1 MSSLVGIP
9 IGVWLGST
17 RFPGRSFLSVFIQT
31 GMALP
36 PVVVGLLVYL
46 LLSRSG
52 PFGGLGW
59 LFTVQAMIIAQV
71 VLTLPF
77 VVGITMASIAAVPP
91 DLFLQVR
98 SLGASPWQARWT
110 VLREARSGVALA
122 LATALGRSFSEV
134 GAVLMVG
141 GNIERHTRVLTTAI
155 MLETSRGRFG
165 LALALVPSSWLLRS
179 PPTSPSSACTED
191 RHHERRSDPTL
202 AGRDPP
208 VRFRL
213 RSEGERTRHLRRRD
227 RLCPGSDGAG
237 KSTLLRLLSGL
248 EPPSSGEILVFGQ
261 REQCRTPQL
270 ARLRRVTMVFQH
282 PLSVTGSEGTTF
294 SARWGPV
301 RNDCVSVRWYP
312 AGWLGS
318 LADRL

>member
-1 MSSLVGIP
+1 VIDAYATELGDILWRSLQVSGVAVVVSSLVGIP

-17 RFPGRSFLSVFIQT
+17 RFRGRSFLSVLIQT

-77 VVGITMASIAAVPP
+77 VVGITMTSIAAVPP

-110 VLREARSGVALA
+110 VLREARSGVVLA

-165 LALALVPSSWLLRS
+165 LALGTILMALS
-179 PPTSPSSACTED
+179 
-191 RHHERRSDPTL
+191 L
-202 AGRDPP
+202 AAN
-208 VRFRL
+208 VAIFRL
-213 RSEGERTRHLRRRD
+213 HGR
-227 RLCPGSDGAG
+227 
-237 KSTLLRLLSGL
+237 
-248 EPPSSGEILVFGQ
+248 
-261 REQCRTPQL
+261 
-270 ARLRRVTMVFQH
+270 
-282 PLSVTGSEGTTF
+282 
-294 SARWGPV
+294 
-301 RNDCVSVRWYP
+301 P
-312 AGWLGS
+312 AP
-318 LADRL
+318 

>member
-1 MSSLVGIP
+1 MIEANAAELGDILWRSLQVSGVAVLVSSLVGIP
-9 IGVWLGST
+9 MGVWLGST
-17 RFPGRSFLSVFIQT
+17 RFRGRGILSVLIQT

-52 PFGGLGW
+52 PLGGLGW

-77 VVGITMASIAAVPP
+77 VIGITMVSIASVPP
-91 DLFLQVR
+91 ELFLQVR

-165 LALALVPSSWLLRS
+165 LALALGAILM
-179 PPTSPSSACTED
+179 A
-191 RHHERRSDPTL
+191 L
-202 AGRDPP
+202 ALAAN
-208 VRFRL
+208 VAIFRL
-213 RSEGERTRHLRRRD
+213 HGR
-227 RLCPGSDGAG
+227 
-237 KSTLLRLLSGL
+237 
-248 EPPSSGEILVFGQ
+248 
-261 REQCRTPQL
+261 
-270 ARLRRVTMVFQH
+270 
-282 PLSVTGSEGTTF
+282 
-294 SARWGPV
+294 
-301 RNDCVSVRWYP
+301 P
-312 AGWLGS
+312 AP
-318 LADRL
+318 

>member
-1 MSSLVGIP
+1 VIDAFAAELGDILWRSIQVAGIAVLVSSLVGIP
-9 IGVWLGST
+9 MGVWLGST
-17 RFPGRSFLSVFIQT
+17 RFRGQSIPSVLIQT

-59 LFTVQAMIIAQV
+59 LFTIQAMIIAQV

-77 VVGITMASIAAVPP
+77 VVGITMVSLAAVPTE
-91 DLFLQVR
+91 LSLQVR

-122 LATALGRSFSEV
+122 LATAMGRSFSEV

-165 LALALVPSSWLLRS
+165 LALALGAILM
-179 PPTSPSSACTED
+179 A
-191 RHHERRSDPTL
+191 L
-202 AGRDPP
+202 ALAAN
-208 VRFRL
+208 VAIFRL
-213 RSEGERTRHLRRRD
+213 HGR
-227 RLCPGSDGAG
+227 
-237 KSTLLRLLSGL
+237 
-248 EPPSSGEILVFGQ
+248 
-261 REQCRTPQL
+261 
-270 ARLRRVTMVFQH
+270 
-282 PLSVTGSEGTTF
+282 
-294 SARWGPV
+294 
-301 RNDCVSVRWYP
+301 P
-312 AGWLGS
+312 AP
-318 LADRL
+318 

>member
-1 MSSLVGIP
+1 MIDAYATELGDILWRSLQVSGVAVVVSSLVGIP

-17 RFPGRSFLSVFIQT
+17 RFPGRSFLSVLIQT

-77 VVGITMASIAAVPP
+77 VVGITMTSIAAVPP

-110 VLREARSGVALA
+110 VLREARSGVVLA

-165 LALALVPSSWLLRS
+165 LALGTILMALS
-179 PPTSPSSACTED
+179 
-191 RHHERRSDPTL
+191 L
-202 AGRDPP
+202 AAN
-208 VRFRL
+208 VAIFRL
-213 RSEGERTRHLRRRD
+213 HGR
-227 RLCPGSDGAG
+227 
-237 KSTLLRLLSGL
+237 
-248 EPPSSGEILVFGQ
+248 
-261 REQCRTPQL
+261 
-270 ARLRRVTMVFQH
+270 
-282 PLSVTGSEGTTF
+282 
-294 SARWGPV
+294 
-301 RNDCVSVRWYP
+301 P
-312 AGWLGS
+312 AP
-318 LADRL
+318 

>member
-1 MSSLVGIP
+1 VIDAYATELGDILWRSLQVSGVAVVVSSLVGIP

-17 RFPGRSFLSVFIQT
+17 RFRGRSFLSVLIQT

-77 VVGITMASIAAVPP
+77 VVGITMTSIAAVPP

-110 VLREARSGVALA
+110 VLREARSGVVLA

-165 LALALVPSSWLLRS
+165 LALALGAILM
-179 PPTSPSSACTED
+179 A
-191 RHHERRSDPTL
+191 L
-202 AGRDPP
+202 ALAANIAI
-208 VRFRL
+208 FRL
-213 RSEGERTRHLRRRD
+213 HGR
-227 RLCPGSDGAG
+227 
-237 KSTLLRLLSGL
+237 
-248 EPPSSGEILVFGQ
+248 
-261 REQCRTPQL
+261 
-270 ARLRRVTMVFQH
+270 
-282 PLSVTGSEGTTF
+282 
-294 SARWGPV
+294 
-301 RNDCVSVRWYP
+301 P
-312 AGWLGS
+312 AP
-318 LADRL
+318 

>member
-1 MSSLVGIP
+1 MIDANVSELVDILWRSLQVSGIAVLVSSLVGIP
-9 IGVWLGST
+9 IGVWLGSI
-17 RFPGRSFLSVFIQT
+17 RFRGKWFISVLIQT

-59 LFTVQAMIIAQV
+59 LFTIQAMIIAQV

-77 VVGITMASIAAVPP
+77 VVGITMVSIAAVPP
-91 DLFLQVR
+91 ELFPQLR

-155 MLETSRGRFG
+155 VLETSRGRFG
-165 LALALVPSSWLLRS
+165 LALALGAILI
-179 PPTSPSSACTED
+179 A
-191 RHHERRSDPTL
+191 L
-202 AGRDPP
+202 ALAANVAIYRLHGR
-208 VRFRL
+208 
-213 RSEGERTRHLRRRD
+213 
-227 RLCPGSDGAG
+227 
-237 KSTLLRLLSGL
+237 
-248 EPPSSGEILVFGQ
+248 
-261 REQCRTPQL
+261 
-270 ARLRRVTMVFQH
+270 
-282 PLSVTGSEGTTF
+282 
-294 SARWGPV
+294 
-301 RNDCVSVRWYP
+301 P
-312 AGWLGS
+312 AP
-318 LADRL
+318 

>member
-1 MSSLVGIP
+1 MIDAYATELGDILWRSLQVSGVAVVASSLVGIP

-17 RFPGRSFLSVFIQT
+17 RFRGRSFLSVLIQT

-110 VLREARSGVALA
+110 VLREARSGVVLA

-165 LALALVPSSWLLRS
+165 LALALGAILM
-179 PPTSPSSACTED
+179 A
-191 RHHERRSDPTL
+191 L
-202 AGRDPP
+202 ALAANIAI
-208 VRFRL
+208 FRL
-213 RSEGERTRHLRRRD
+213 HGR
-227 RLCPGSDGAG
+227 
-237 KSTLLRLLSGL
+237 
-248 EPPSSGEILVFGQ
+248 
-261 REQCRTPQL
+261 
-270 ARLRRVTMVFQH
+270 
-282 PLSVTGSEGTTF
+282 
-294 SARWGPV
+294 
-301 RNDCVSVRWYP
+301 P
-312 AGWLGS
+312 AP
-318 LADRL
+318 

>member
-1 MSSLVGIP
+1 MIDAYATELGDILWRSLQVSGVAVVVSSLVGIP

-17 RFPGRSFLSVFIQT
+17 RFRGRSFLFVLIQT

-77 VVGITMASIAAVPP
+77 VVGITMASIAAIPP

-165 LALALVPSSWLLRS
+165 LALALGAILM
-179 PPTSPSSACTED
+179 A
-191 RHHERRSDPTL
+191 L
-202 AGRDPP
+202 ALAANIAI
-208 VRFRL
+208 FRL
-213 RSEGERTRHLRRRD
+213 HGR
-227 RLCPGSDGAG
+227 
-237 KSTLLRLLSGL
+237 
-248 EPPSSGEILVFGQ
+248 
-261 REQCRTPQL
+261 
-270 ARLRRVTMVFQH
+270 
-282 PLSVTGSEGTTF
+282 
-294 SARWGPV
+294 
-301 RNDCVSVRWYP
+301 P
-312 AGWLGS
+312 AP
-318 LADRL
+318 

>member
-1 MSSLVGIP
+1 VIDAYATELGDILWRSLQVSGVAVVVSSLVGIP

-17 RFPGRSFLSVFIQT
+17 RFRGRSFLSVLIQT

-110 VLREARSGVALA
+110 VLREARSGVVLA

-165 LALALVPSSWLLRS
+165 LALALGAILMALALAANIAIFLL
-179 PPTSPSSACTED
+179 
-191 RHHERRSDPTL
+191 H
-202 AGRDPP
+202 GR
-208 VRFRL
+208 
-213 RSEGERTRHLRRRD
+213 
-227 RLCPGSDGAG
+227 
-237 KSTLLRLLSGL
+237 
-248 EPPSSGEILVFGQ
+248 
-261 REQCRTPQL
+261 
-270 ARLRRVTMVFQH
+270 
-282 PLSVTGSEGTTF
+282 
-294 SARWGPV
+294 
-301 RNDCVSVRWYP
+301 P
-312 AGWLGS
+312 AT
-318 LADRL
+318 

>member
-1 MSSLVGIP
+1 MIDAYATELGDILWRSLQVSGVAVLVSSLVGIP

-17 RFPGRSFLSVFIQT
+17 RFRGRSFLSVLIQT

-110 VLREARSGVALA
+110 VLREARSGVVLA

-155 MLETSRGRFG
+155 VLETSRGRFG
-165 LALALVPSSWLLRS
+165 LALALGAILM
-179 PPTSPSSACTED
+179 A
-191 RHHERRSDPTL
+191 L
-202 AGRDPP
+202 ALAAN
-208 VRFRL
+208 VAIFRL
-213 RSEGERTRHLRRRD
+213 HGR
-227 RLCPGSDGAG
+227 
-237 KSTLLRLLSGL
+237 
-248 EPPSSGEILVFGQ
+248 
-261 REQCRTPQL
+261 
-270 ARLRRVTMVFQH
+270 
-282 PLSVTGSEGTTF
+282 
-294 SARWGPV
+294 
-301 RNDCVSVRWYP
+301 P
-312 AGWLGS
+312 AP
-318 LADRL
+318 

>member
-1 MSSLVGIP
+1 VIDAYATELGDILWRSLQVSGVAVVVSSLVGIP

-17 RFPGRSFLSVFIQT
+17 RFRGRSFLSVLIQT

-77 VVGITMASIAAVPP
+77 VVGITMTSIAAVPP

-110 VLREARSGVALA
+110 VLREARSGVVLA

-155 MLETSRGRFG
+155 VLETSRGRFG
-165 LALALVPSSWLLRS
+165 LALALGAILM
-179 PPTSPSSACTED
+179 A
-191 RHHERRSDPTL
+191 L
-202 AGRDPP
+202 ALAAN
-208 VRFRL
+208 VAIFRL
-213 RSEGERTRHLRRRD
+213 HGR
-227 RLCPGSDGAG
+227 
-237 KSTLLRLLSGL
+237 
-248 EPPSSGEILVFGQ
+248 
-261 REQCRTPQL
+261 
-270 ARLRRVTMVFQH
+270 
-282 PLSVTGSEGTTF
+282 
-294 SARWGPV
+294 
-301 RNDCVSVRWYP
+301 P
-312 AGWLGS
+312 AP
-318 LADRL
+318 